1 MHTQTP
7 PCAPRAGNLYYRSL
21 MSAELDVRYIA
32 QLARL
37 NLTEEE
43 TAKFQEQLAHV
54 LSYVEKLREVDVSGV
69 EPTAHAN
76 AVHNVFRS
84 DESRPGL
91 GAAVALANAP
101 RAANGLFIVP
111 KVIE

>member
-1 MHTQTP
+1 
-7 PCAPRAGNLYYRSL
+7 

-37 NLTEEE
+37 NLSSEEI
-43 TAKFQEQLAHV
+43 AKFQAQLAHV
-54 LSYVEKLREVDVSGV
+54 LTYVEKLREVDVSQV

-76 AVHNVFRS
+76 AVTNVLRA
-84 DESRPGL
+84 DEPRPWFDT
-91 GAAVALANAP
+91 AEALSNAP
-101 RAANGLFIVP
+101 RAANSLFIVP